1 MSKELEDQSFIETIL
16 YSFLG
21 VAFVEESCKW
31 IMLYAGGY
39 NHKEFDEAYDIIVYS
54 ICVSLGFA
62 FFENICYVLAPGGI
76 AIALIRAV
84 SAVPGHAC
92 DAIFMGYYLSIV
104 KQHYYQ
110 NDLQKEKRNII
121 LSIIMPTLLHGFY
134 DYCIMSRITVLV
146 FGFII
151 FVILLYIFSLRKLKE
166 MAISNKKIKYK
177 NNFCANCGRKV
188 EGDFCAECGTRQE

>member
-1 MSKELEDQSFIETIL
+1 MSELFFLAAIPVVLILMFVYNKDKEKEPISLLVKLFFFGILSCFLVLLVSGVLELFIPFMSKELEDQSFIETIL

-21 VAFVEESCKW
+21 VALVEESCKW

-54 ICVSLGFA
+54 ISVSLGFA

-92 DAIFMGYYLSIV
+92 DAIFMGYYLSIA
-104 KQHYYQ
+104 KQQ
-110 NDLQKEKRNII
+110 
-121 LSIIMPTLLHGFY
+121 
-134 DYCIMSRITVLV
+134 
-146 FGFII
+146 
-151 FVILLYIFSLRKLKE
+151 
-166 MAISNKKIKYK
+166 
-177 NNFCANCGRKV
+177 
-188 EGDFCAECGTRQE
+188 